1 MKRFCARPFWG
12 QCGICPTARRRAGI
26 SGAQNSSEFE
36 LRVIWRIP
44 SKREVAK
51 QERSFVPNTAPAP
64 AGPHDSPS
72 TVSKNRR
79 TSLVDAS
86 FQERRR
92 TRTAIAQRDRCPQTH
107 TLFSI
112 FFCFFSAALVERSS
126 RFGGIMCTSCAI
138 STWASRFHSFSFI
151 HSFSIIFI
159 FWGLQMFSSRHD
171 SKQSTNQ
178 RRCLSSL
185 VLSFTT
191 RLDMFVH
198 AFHTLYYVHFVS

>member
-1 MKRFCARPFWG
+1 MKSFCARPFWG

-51 QERSFVPNTAPAP
+51 QERSCVPNTAPAP

-86 FQERRR
+86 FQERCR
-92 TRTAIAQRDRCPQTH
+92 TRTAMAQRDRCSQTH

-112 FFCFFSAALVERSS
+112 FFCFFSPQLLLSARRVSEGLCARLVQFQLRLLVS
-126 RFGGIMCTSCAI
+126 IH
-138 STWASRFHSFSFI
+138 FHSFI
-151 HSFSIIFI
+151 HVHSFSIIFI
-159 FWGLQMFSSRHD
+159 F
-171 SKQSTNQ
+171 
-178 RRCLSSL
+178 
-185 VLSFTT
+185 
-191 RLDMFVH
+191 
-198 AFHTLYYVHFVS
+198 

>member
-1 MKRFCARPFWG
+1 MLPWKKKRLISVKSFCARPFWG
-12 QCGICPTARRRAGI
+12 QSGICPTARRRAGI

-51 QERSFVPNTAPAP
+51 QERSCVPNTAPAP

-86 FQERRR
+86 FHERRR
-92 TRTAIAQRDRCPQTH
+92 TRTAMAQRDRCSQTH

-112 FFCFFSAALVERSS
+112 FFCFFLRSS
-126 RFGGIMCTSCAI
+126 C
-138 STWASRFHSFSFI
+138 
-151 HSFSIIFI
+151 
-159 FWGLQMFSSRHD
+159 
-171 SKQSTNQ
+171 
-178 RRCLSSL
+178 
-185 VLSFTT
+185 
-191 RLDMFVH
+191 
-198 AFHTLYYVHFVS
+198 